1 MVCIPVGGKNHLS
14 TLIPADIHKRV
25 LADSV
30 DVPEERPSFPLPL
43 KKVGISGKTVWVRLA
58 GNNGGRL
65 PFKAT
70 IHLNLDGNR
79 RGIHMSRIEQGITA
93 LHGRKFNSLPE
104 YGIELARL
112 ILSSQSGSR
121 VSLDLAGQM
130 PLVQKAPVSG
140 LESVDTIEVSCKL
153 VVEREQGRETVT
165 TGAGAAV
172 HHMTACPCTLS
183 YNETLA
189 SRFQY
194 PWSRATHSQR
204 SQTQLRVTPPANLQP
219 PSFGELIAVL
229 DSVLHV
235 SRDLLK
241 RPDETE
247 LVLKAHRFPQ
257 FSEDSV
263 REVARA
269 AGRTFGA
276 TLPQETRIQVFS
288 RSLESIHIHDVEC
301 SLDTSL
307 GEILT
312 VRQSIEEV

>member
-1 MVCIPVGGKNHLS
+1 MSTFIP
-14 TLIPADIHKRV
+14 PDIHKKV
-25 LADSV
+25 LAESV
-30 DVPEERPSFPLPL
+30 DVPEEAPSFPLPL
-43 KKVGISGKTVWVRLA
+43 KKVGISGKTVWVRLT
-58 GNNGGRL
+58 GNKGGRL
-65 PFKAT
+65 PFTAK
-70 IHLNLDGNR
+70 ILVNLDENR
-79 RGIHMSRIEQGITA
+79 RGIHMSRIEQAISS
-93 LHGRKFNSLPE
+93 LHDREFSSLPE
-104 YGIELARL
+104 YGKEQNGRCL
-112 ILSSQSGSR
+112 
-121 VSLDLAGQM
+121 SLDLAGQL

-140 LESVDTIEVSCKL
+140 IDSVDTIEVSCKL
-153 VVEREQGRETVT
+153 TVEKKGTEETVT
-165 TGAGAAV
+165 TSAGAAV
-172 HHMTACPCTLS
+172 HHLTACPCTLS

-189 SRFQY
+189 NRFHY

-204 SQTQLRVTPPANLQP
+204 TQTQLRVTPPANLQP

-241 RPDETE
+241 RQDETE

-312 VRQSIEEV
+312 VRQSIEEE